1 MNIITPE
8 FVDRVIETGP
18 LAEARR
24 RTQDGLARPKN
35 NARWEKFSSWALICE
50 EILDTAHP
58 ADWYDDIIAELG
70 RRGLT
75 FEQIDVMLRFAWETV
90 GWLNYDKVLWEWV
103 TLDEE
108 DIKLALDWQLREG
121 RITQQQYAAGL
132 AFLARAAR
140 SSQLGDTGTVPFFSQ
155 IRQRVPA
162 MPDPLHSRKVWF
174 ALLAVCLAPLCIGQW
189 LGWFWPNQFGLIVL
203 FLFLM
208 TGYGYG
214 FQRLQRQKEVQ
225 KNLQRFLEEHEES
238 SIG

>member
-24 RTQDGLARPKN
+24 RKQDAPARPTN

-50 EILDTAHP
+50 EILDTEHS

-75 FEQIDVMLRFAWETV
+75 LEQIDAMRRFAWETV

-108 DIKLALDWQLREG
+108 DTKLALEWQLREG
-121 RITQQQYAAGL
+121 RTTQQQYATEL
-132 AFLARAAR
+132 AFLERAAR
-140 SSQLGDTGTVPFFSQ
+140 LSQPGDTKGTVSFLSGRSQ
-155 IRQRVPA
+155 R
-162 MPDPLHSRKVWF
+162 
-174 ALLAVCLAPLCIGQW
+174 
-189 LGWFWPNQFGLIVL
+189 
-203 FLFLM
+203 
-208 TGYGYG
+208 
-214 FQRLQRQKEVQ
+214 
-225 KNLQRFLEEHEES
+225 
-238 SIG
+238 

>member
-50 EILDTAHP
+50 EILDTEHS

-75 FEQIDVMLRFAWETV
+75 LEQIDAMRRFAWETV

-108 DIKLALDWQLREG
+108 DTKLALEWQLRGG
-121 RITQQQYAAGL
+121 RTTQQQYATEL
-132 AFLARAAR
+132 AFLERAAR
-140 SSQLGDTGTVPFFSQ
+140 LSQPGDTGTVPFFSG
-155 IRQRVPA
+155 RSPR
-162 MPDPLHSRKVWF
+162 
-174 ALLAVCLAPLCIGQW
+174 
-189 LGWFWPNQFGLIVL
+189 
-203 FLFLM
+203 
-208 TGYGYG
+208 
-214 FQRLQRQKEVQ
+214 
-225 KNLQRFLEEHEES
+225 
-238 SIG
+238 